1 MEQNGNQITHS
12 AAIARAFKPTD
23 VSLKR
28 LRNTILLRLL
38 LVSLVPLLILSL
50 YFHYQFKT
58 TLENRSELQLE
69 TLVSGHRQAVD
80 RFIQNKISALRGVV
94 NSNLIN
100 LPPTKTEVEKLHK
113 VLKSLDDTIL
123 DVGIFDEQG
132 RHVAYSGPY
141 EFLKSKNYQKETWFR
156 VLIDT
161 DASHFVSDVY
171 LGYRGQPHF
180 IIAVKARAEK
190 QTWVLR
196 LTVNLQKFQKF
207 VDDVG
212 QIVQSHAFIVNHM
225 GTYQVVPAALGH
237 SLQAAPIDELL
248 KNAGNRLYETEIDGE
263 SYLAVAQS
271 LETVDWTLVV
281 IQTQA
286 AAYAPIQRAQII
298 IAMIILLG
306 IFGTIIAS
314 LLATA
319 TLMRQYAHSEANR
332 AELISQLV
340 QAGKMGTMGE
350 MAAGVAHE
358 INNPLAIILSEIGV
372 MEDLLDPRMK
382 QEFSCDDFLQ
392 RLNSIREES
401 NRCRSIIHK
410 LLGFARRNKPKIS
423 DCELRDVIRETVE
436 LVKKELALENID
448 ILVDV
453 DPGLPCIHT
462 DEDQLRQVL
471 INLVRNGADAIGKD
485 GKISISAHDMG
496 DKVSVIVSDTGIGI
510 APEHIEQIFMPFF
523 TTKEVGKGTGLGLSI
538 THGIVTALGGTINVT
553 SEVGSGTAFEL
564 IIPKTHS

>member
-1 MEQNGNQITHS
+1 MQETQNQITHS
-12 AAIARAFKPTD
+12 AALARAFKPTD
-23 VSLKR
+23 ISLKK

-50 YFHYQFKT
+50 YFHHQFKT

-69 TLVSGHRQAVD
+69 TLVSGHGQAVD
-80 RFIQNKISALRGVV
+80 RFIQNKISALTGVV
-94 NSNLIN
+94 HSNLIA

-123 DVGIFDEQG
+123 DVGVFDHEG

-141 EFLKSKNYQKETWFR
+141 EFLESKNYHREAWFR

-161 DASHFVSDVY
+161 DARYYISDVY
-171 LGYRGQPHF
+171 LGYRDQPHF
-180 IIAVKARAEK
+180 IIAVKARTEK

-196 LTVNLQKFQKF
+196 LTVNLEKFQEF

-212 QIVQSHAFIVNHM
+212 PLGQSHAFIVNHA
-225 GTYQVVPAALGH
+225 GIYQVVPATLGRP
-237 SLQAAPIDELL
+237 LQPTEMKETIQAAGD
-248 KNAGNRLYETEIDGE
+248 RLFETEVAGE
-263 SYLAVAQS
+263 EYLGVALS
-271 LETVDWTLVV
+271 LETVDWKLVV
-281 IQTQA
+281 IQNRA
-286 AAYAPIQRAQII
+286 VAYAPIQRAQII
-298 IAMIILLG
+298 VAAIILLG
-306 IFGTIIAS
+306 VFVTIIAS
-314 LLATA
+314 LLATS

-372 MEDLLDPRMK
+372 MEDLLDPRMS
-382 QEFSCDDFLQ
+382 QHFEPEDFRR

-410 LLGFARRNKPKIS
+410 LLGFARRNKPKIT
-423 DCELRDVIRETVE
+423 DCNLRGIIDETVE
-436 LVKKELALENID
+436 LVRKELSLENIE

-453 DPGLPCIHT
+453 DPRIPPIHT
-462 DEDQLRQVL
+462 DENQLRQVL

-485 GKISISAHDMG
+485 GRITVNAHDMG
-496 DKVSVIVSDTGIGI
+496 EKVSLIVADTGCGI

-523 TTKEVGKGTGLGLSI
+523 TTKDVGKGTGLGLSI
-538 THGIVTALGGTINVT
+538 THGIVTNLGGTINVT
-553 SEVGSGTAFEL
+553 SEVGNGTAFEL